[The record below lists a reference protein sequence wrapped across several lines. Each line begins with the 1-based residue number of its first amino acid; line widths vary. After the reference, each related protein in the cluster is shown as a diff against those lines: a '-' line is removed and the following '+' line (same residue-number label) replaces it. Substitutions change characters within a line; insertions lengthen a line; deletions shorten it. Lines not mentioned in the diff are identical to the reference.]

1 MIIDFHTHTFPEAIA
16 ERAVTKLANS
26 SNMQNYLSGKTSDL
40 QTSMQETH
48 IDYSILL
55 PVVTKPSQQETVN
68 KSAIE
73 LNDHYQETGLISFGG
88 IHPDNDHYRDII
100 RSLKGNGIRG
110 IKIHPVFQE
119 TYIDDIRF
127 LRILDCACENG
138 MIVVTHAGFDI
149 SYPGLDY
156 VTPSHILSAIEQV
169 KPDKLVLAHMGGWNC
184 WDEVKELLVGKNVW
198 FDTSFSF
205 YPIRPMNAAIPYA
218 WKPQLTMSQFK
229 DLALSHGTDHI
240 LFGSDSPWTAQTEN
254 IALLQECGFTDTSLK
269 AILGKNAAKL
279 LGAL

>member
-1 MIIDFHTHTFPEAIA
+1 MIIDFHTHSFPNTIA
-16 ERAVTKLANS
+16 ERAVAKLANS
-26 SNMQNYLSGKTSDL
+26 SNMQNYLSGRMSDL
-40 QTSMQETH
+40 KAGMQDAH
-48 IDYSILL
+48 IDYSVLL
-55 PVVTKPSQQETVN
+55 PVVTKPSQQENVN

-73 LNDHYQETGLISFGG
+73 VNDHYQETGLISFGG

-100 RSLKGNGIRG
+100 RSLKGNGIQG

-138 MIVVTHAGFDI
+138 MVVVTHAGFDI

-156 VTPSHILSAIEQV
+156 VTPAHILSAIEQV

-184 WDEVKELLVGKNVW
+184 WNEVKEVLAGKNVW

-205 YPIRPMNAAIPYA
+205 YPIRPMNATIPYA
-218 WKPQLTMSQFK
+218 WGPQLTMNQFK
-229 DLALSHGTDHI
+229 ELALTHGTDHI
-240 LFGSDSPWTAQTEN
+240 LFGSDSPWTAQAEN
-254 IALLQECGFTDTSLK
+254 ISLLEKCGFDDTSLK
-269 AILGKNAAKL
+269 AILGENAAKL
-279 LGAL
+279 LGIL

>member
-26 SNMQNYLSGKTSDL
+26 SNMQNYLSGKTSNL
-40 QTSMQETH
+40 QTSMQKAH
-48 IDYSILL
+48 IDYSVLL

-73 LNDHYQETGLISFGG
+73 INDHYHETGLISFGG
-88 IHPDNDHYRDII
+88 IHPDNDNYRNII
-100 RSLKGNGIRG
+100 RSLKSNGIRG

-119 TYIDDIRF
+119 TYFDDIRF

-138 MIVVTHAGFDI
+138 MVVVTHAGFDI
-149 SYPGLDY
+149 SYPGIDY
-156 VTPSHILSAIEQV
+156 VTPTHILSAIEQV

-184 WDEVKELLVGKNVW
+184 WDEVKEVLAGKNVW

-205 YPIRPMNAAIPYA
+205 YPIRPMNATIPYA
-218 WKPQLTMSQFK
+218 WNPQLTTEQFK
-229 DLALSHGTDHI
+229 ELALAHGTDHI

-254 IALLQECGFTDTSLK
+254 IALLQECGFDDTSLK
-269 AILGKNAAKL
+269 AILGENAAKL
-279 LGAL
+279 LGIL